1 MFRTIELGGHLKK
14 LIITVCGLLSVILIG
29 AMDINLG
36 AYISIYLIYVFPIVL
51 ISYFCDKYSGS
62 FIAVSSA
69 VMWTFVDWYLSE
81 GSYHVSSVVIEFFSR
96 MIIFLLIATMAYQ
109 VRKYND
115 QLKKMAYTD
124 QKTGAYNYR
133 AFLDL
138 ASKEIASANRQSL
151 EVYIAYFDMDKFKKV
166 NDTYGHSK
174 GDEVLSHFSR
184 IALEQI
190 RAYDIFARIGGD
202 EFVLCLSGINEN
214 DLNQVLNRIAQKFND
229 EMKAQG
235 LEVSVTAGFANCT
248 KRNEGIELL
257 IHEADVSMYQYKENK
272 QDKMEGASR

>member
-1 MFRTIELGGHLKK
+1 LKKIIITLGG
-14 LIITVCGLLSVILIG
+14 LISVILIG
-29 AMDINLG
+29 TLDINLG
-36 AYISIYLIYVFPIVL
+36 TIISIYLLYVFPIVL
-51 ISYFCDKYSGS
+51 SSYFGDK
-62 FIAVSSA
+62 FIGGLIAISSA

-81 GSYHVSSVVIEFFSR
+81 GSYHVSSVIIESFSR
-96 MIIFLLIATMAYQ
+96 TFIFLLIATMAYQ
-109 VRKYND
+109 VRKYNV

-138 ASKEIASANRQSL
+138 ATKEIATANRQSL

-174 GDEVLSHFSR
+174 GDEVLSCFTR

-202 EFVLCLSGINEN
+202 EFVLCISGINEI
-214 DLNQVLNRIAQKFND
+214 DLNHVLNRIALKFND

-235 LEVSVTAGFANCT
+235 LEVSVTSGYANCT
-248 KRNEGIELL
+248 ERNEDIEFL

-272 QDKMEGASR
+272 EDKMKGASR